1 MTTLRTVLDRK
12 GHRVWSIGPDDSVL
26 DAIRKMAD
34 KQIGAL
40 LVMDGDALVG
50 IFTERDYARNVFL
63 KGKSSPKTPVRDV
76 MASPVIHARAG
87 ETVEDAMAVMTRKR
101 VRHLPVFD
109 GDEMIG
115 MVSIGDLVKTV
126 IEEQKHTIEQLENY
140 IRA

>member
-1 MTTLRTVLDRK
+1 MTTLKTVLDRK

-63 KGKSSPKTPVRDV
+63 KGKSSPTTPVRDV
-76 MASPVIHARAG
+76 MTSPVIHARAD
-87 ETVEDAMAVMTRKR
+87 ETVEDAMTVMTRKR

-109 GDEMIG
+109 DDEMIG

>member
-26 DAIRKMAD
+26 DAIRMMAD

-40 LVMDGDALVG
+40 LIMDGDALVG

-76 MASPVIHARAG
+76 MASSVIHARAD
-87 ETVEDAMAVMTRKR
+87 ETVEEAMTVMTRKR

-109 GDEMIG
+109 DDEMIG
-115 MVSIGDLVKTV
+115 LVSIGDLVKTV

>member
-63 KGKSSPKTPVRDV
+63 KGKSSPTTPVRDV
-76 MASPVIHARAG
+76 MSSPVIHARAD
-87 ETVEDAMAVMTRKR
+87 ETVEDAMTVMTRKR

-109 GDEMIG
+109 DEMIG